1 VTNYEIQLQ
10 KQQALEARKKWLNE
24 EFMML
29 KQSLRM
35 TEEEKDAMDKI
46 KNEVEDKQNTLEKA
60 IMDLH
65 ASTKAI
71 RDDIINHA
79 SQQKT
84 IEKSS
89 ANLLK

>member
-1 VTNYEIQLQ
+1 MTNYEIQLQ

-46 KNEVEDKQNTLEKA
+46 KNEVEDK
-60 IMDLH
+60 
-65 ASTKAI
+65 
-71 RDDIINHA
+71 
-79 SQQKT
+79 
-84 IEKSS
+84 
-89 ANLLK
+89 